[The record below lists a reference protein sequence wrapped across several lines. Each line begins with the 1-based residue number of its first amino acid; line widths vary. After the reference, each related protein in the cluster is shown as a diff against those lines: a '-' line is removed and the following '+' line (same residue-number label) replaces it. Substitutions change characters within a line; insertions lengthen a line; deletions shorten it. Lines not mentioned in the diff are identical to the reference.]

1 MRTQSENLLLEA
13 RKKTNYQVAI
23 VYSFAFDWL
32 KGWREFFGP
41 TTELSIQSQS

>member
-1 MRTQSENLLLEA
+1 MRTQSENLQLEA

-32 KGWREFFGP
+32 RGWMARVFWTNP
-41 TTELSIQSQS
+41 AQS